1 MTRQQDVF
9 SMQEGSPAAAHCPD
23 PISLETIELIHDSLA
38 QLLRSLRRSVP
49 GRAAKAGR
57 LEYDS
62 WLPRSH

>member
-9 SMQEGSPAAAHCPD
+9 SMQEGSEAAVHCPD
-23 PISLETIELIHDSLA
+23 PISLETIELIHDALA
-38 QLLRSLRRSVP
+38 QLLRSLRRGVP
-49 GRAAKAGR
+49 TRATEAGR

>member
-1 MTRQQDVF
+1 MGRQQDMC
-9 SMQEGSPAAAHCPD
+9 SMQEASQAAIHCPD

-38 QLLRSLRRSVP
+38 RLLGTLRHRVP
-49 GRAAKAGR
+49 NRAAEAGR

>member
-9 SMQEGSPAAAHCPD
+9 SMQEESAAVHCPD
-23 PISLETIELIHDSLA
+23 PVSLETIELIHDSLA

-49 GRAAKAGR
+49 SRAAEAGR